1 MDHVDAPT
9 PAESAPTLPW
19 PTLARVFLKVGA
31 AAFGDTGPVLAM
43 IERELI
49 DRRGVLTRAD
59 LTEALTYTKLLPGS
73 TVVQIVAYLG
83 YRLGGWPASALA
95 TAVFVLP
102 AAALMLALAAGYG
115 TVAAL
120 PALAPTLTGLTAAVV
135 GMLIATIYRLGKKN
149 IDGPIALALAVAA
162 FVVGVALT
170 LNAALIVIVAG
181 LLGVLLF
188 TPRVR
193 GTR

>member
-1 MDHVDAPT
+1 MDHIDAPT
-9 PAESAPTLPW
+9 PAAPAPPLPW
-19 PTLARVFLKVGA
+19 PTLAGVFLKVGA
-31 AAFGDTGPVLAM
+31 AAFGDTGPVLAL

-95 TAVFVLP
+95 TTVFVLP

-135 GMLIATIYRLGKKN
+135 GMLVATVYRLGKKS
-149 IDGPIALALAVAA
+149 IDGPVALALAVAA

-181 LLGVLLF
+181 LVGVLLF
-188 TPRVR
+188 TPRVG

>member
-1 MDHVDAPT
+1 MAPVSTAT
-9 PAESAPTLPW
+9 PSYPAL
-19 PTLARVFLKVGA
+19 LRYFLGLGLR
-31 AAFGDTGPVLAM
+31 AFGGLGAVLA
-43 IERELI
+43 L
-49 DRRGVLTRAD
+49 LTRD
-59 LTEALTYTKLLPGS
+59 LVGRRAWLRETDVTDALTYTKLLPGS

-95 TAVFVLP
+95 TTMFVLP

-149 IDGPIALALAVAA
+149 IDGPVALALAVAA
-162 FVVGVALT
+162 FVVGVALN
-170 LNAALIVIVAG
+170 LNAALIVIAAG